1 MLRES
6 RGDTLK
12 VSKGG
17 ASNGLA
23 ILPAASS
30 FDNLSFTLVG
40 LSMAIFRFGDRTAR
54 IEPNYRIEKP
64 RGEPWIRWSEVT
76 LL

>member
-1 MLRES
+1 MP

-17 ASNGLA
+17 KSNGPT

-40 LSMAIFRFGDRTAR
+40 LSMALFRFGDRIAR
-54 IEPNYRIEKP
+54 REPKYRIEKP
-64 RGEPWIRWSEVT
+64 
-76 LL
+76 